1 MSRFRRTLRTWKAQE
16 NVNQPAEMND
26 PTMTV
31 RNVENLLTGILTDLD
46 TILDAWENNPLGNRD
61 YRNPATSKTA
71 QNALRMDAE
80 WLRAALGN
88 KIFRLFVLSAENY
101 AFHTA
106 LCKIKFFLF

>member
-1 MSRFRRTLRTWKAQE
+1 MSRFHRTLRTWKTQE

-88 KIFRLFVLSAENY
+88 RIFRLSVLSD
-101 AFHTA
+101 
-106 LCKIKFFLF
+106 

>member
-1 MSRFRRTLRTWKAQE
+1 MSRSRFNRRVRSWKIQE

-46 TILDAWENNPLGNRD
+46 TILDSWENNPLGNRD
-61 YRNPATSKTA
+61 YGNPATSKTA

-88 KIFRLFVLSAENY
+88 KIFRLSVLEDKNY
-101 AFHTA
+101 F
-106 LCKIKFFLF
+106 IS

>member
-1 MSRFRRTLRTWKAQE
+1 MSRFHRTLRAWKTQE
-16 NVNQPAEMND
+16 NVNQPAERND

-46 TILDAWENNPLGNRD
+46 TILNAWENNPLVDPD
-61 YRNPATSKTA
+61 YRNPATSRTA

-88 KIFRLFVLSAENY
+88 KIFHLSVLAD
-101 AFHTA
+101 
-106 LCKIKFFLF
+106 

>member
-1 MSRFRRTLRTWKAQE
+1 MSRFHRTLRTWKTKE
-16 NVNQPAEMND
+16 SVNQLAEMSD

-88 KIFRLFVLSAENY
+88 RIFRLSVLSD
-101 AFHTA
+101 
-106 LCKIKFFLF
+106 

>member
-1 MSRFRRTLRTWKAQE
+1 MSSSRFNRRVRSWKTQD

-46 TILDAWENNPLGNRD
+46 TILDSWENNPLGNRD
-61 YRNPATSKTA
+61 YGNPATSKTA

-88 KIFRLFVLSAENY
+88 KIFRLSVLEDKNY
-101 AFHTA
+101 F
-106 LCKIKFFLF
+106 IS

>member
-1 MSRFRRTLRTWKAQE
+1 MSRSRFNRRVRSWTTQE

-26 PTMTV
+26 PAMTV
-31 RNVENLLTGILTDLD
+31 RKVENLLTGILSDLD
-46 TILDAWENNPLGNRD
+46 TILDAWENNPLGDRD

-88 KIFRLFVLSAENY
+88 KHRPFLYLQ
-101 AFHTA
+101 T
-106 LCKIKFFLF
+106 KII